1 MRGII
6 TVVEGGERFAGV
18 GSGITRWGTVPESR
32 AKCRGV
38 GGGVLGFGTVAGDL
52 VGVPGAITPLQ
63 GLKCCR
69 RPCGTV
75 TGVKIL
81 KIFRGV

>member
-38 GGGVLGFGTVAGDL
+38 GGGILGSGTVAGDL
-52 VGVPGAITPLQ
+52 GGVPGPMTPLQ
-63 GLKCCR
+63 RLKCCR
-69 RPCGTV
+69 RVVGTV
-75 TGVKIL
+75 IGVEIL
-81 KIFRGV
+81 SICGRV